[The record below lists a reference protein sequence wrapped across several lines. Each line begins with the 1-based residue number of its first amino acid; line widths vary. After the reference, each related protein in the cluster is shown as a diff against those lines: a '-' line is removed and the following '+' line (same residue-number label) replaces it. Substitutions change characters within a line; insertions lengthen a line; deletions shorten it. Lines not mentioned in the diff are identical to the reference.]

1 MKARQTTQ
9 NKQSNDLKKQLDHL
23 KNKLILR
30 EAEIQKLTHENQ
42 NLLFKKAAKFKLEK
56 EEKENK
62 LIQELTKSIEE
73 LRQERKKLES

>member
-42 NLLFKKAAKFKLEK
+42 NLLFKKAAKFKL
-56 EEKENK
+56 
-62 LIQELTKSIEE
+62 
-73 LRQERKKLES
+73 